1 MKKLL
6 FLFAIFTF
14 CFAFSQNSN
23 SKNIVLGEKRSKA
36 FILGDKTYKWSEY
49 QQVFK
54 KPEALQLIKK
64 SRTNKTVGDI
74 FAFTGGFGMGYSLG
88 YILTTPKESTTSS
101 PLGGEITFKRN
112 FSDFWTAFGISAGVS
127 LLSIPFYIA
136 YNKNAEKA
144 VSIENGESTVFQP
157 YFKFETT
164 GNGIALSYNF

>member
-54 KPEALQLIKK
+54 KPEALELMKK
-64 SRTNKTVGDI
+64 ARTNTTVGQI
-74 FAFTGGFGMGYSLG
+74 FATTGGFSIGWGLGMLISKSSNSTVSKGKP
-88 YILTTPKESTTSS
+88 TPFF
-101 PLGGEITFKRN
+101 LVGAGLV
-112 FSDFWTAFGISAGVS
+112 GIG
-127 LLSIPFYIA
+127 IPFA
-136 YNKNAEKA
+136 LTSDKQLKKA
-144 VSIENGESTVFQP
+144 VSIENGESTAFQP